1 MWTVTVFKALVL
13 MLRTLPQLAVR
24 TLVFAGIAAG
34 LALTCSAGA
43 WIGYRVSLANGAAD
57 PATYALFAGTAALAL
72 GIGLVAVARGR
83 LLHAVQARSIALM
96 VDSLDG
102 KMVPFG
108 PEQILF
114 ARLSVASRFGTRVEL
129 YALDR
134 LIRSVSGLIT
144 SVAEGLGSILTLP
157 GMGRIASGGLVERV
171 ILAQAYRARP
181 ENAWEAAHD
190 ALVLYTQNARPVLTA
205 AGWITLVGW
214 LVTGG
219 LYLSLLGP
227 LSSFATLWP
236 VAGQVGTYLIAGLAA
251 WAIRAALI
259 EPFAFACLMQAFLQI
274 TAGQDPLPE
283 WRGRLTQLCDRFRQL
298 GERAVTWEPAS
309 GAEA

>member
-1 MWTVTVFKALVL
+1 
-13 MLRTLPQLAVR
+13 
-24 TLVFAGIAAG
+24 
-34 LALTCSAGA
+34 
-43 WIGYRVSLANGAAD
+43 
-57 PATYALFAGTAALAL
+57 
-72 GIGLVAVARGR
+72 
-83 LLHAVQARSIALM
+83 VQARSIALI

-102 KMVPFG
+102 KPVPFG
-108 PEQILF
+108 PAQIAQ
-114 ARLSVASRFGTRVEL
+114 ARASVASRFGSRGEL

-134 LIRSVSGLIT
+134 LIRGVAGLVP
-144 SVAEGLGSILTLP
+144 SVAEGLGPVLTLP

-190 ALVLYTQNARPVLTA
+190 ALVLYTQNARPVLAA
-205 AGWITLVGW
+205 AGWATLVGW

-219 LYLSLLGP
+219 LFLLFLGP
-227 LSSFATLWP
+227 LSGLTALWP
-236 VAGQVGTYLIAGLAA
+236 VEGQAGTYLLAGLAA

-259 EPFAFACLMQAFLQI
+259 EPFAFAYLMQAFLQI

-298 GERAVTWEPAS
+298 GERAVTWEPAP
-309 GAEA
+309 GA